1 MFSSAL
7 AIAVSVGM
15 TVSADPSK
23 AKPVEFAP
31 VALGMKVPALT
42 EKDEFDKHL
51 GRVVAIRGKLRVGK
65 ISAIAGVDVQVDE
78 KEVNDGDE
86 CYAVGILTKWVV
98 KKEDITEFSPANRGA
113 GTFYILYADLVGK
126 RAAAKPIPKK

>member
-15 TVSADPSK
+15 TVGADPSK
-23 AKPVEFAP
+23 DKPVEFAP
-31 VALGMKVPALT
+31 VALGMKVPVLT

-51 GRVVAIRGKLRVGK
+51 GKVVAIRGKLRVGK

-98 KKEDITEFSPANRGA
+98 KKEDITAFSPANRGP

-126 RAAAKPIPKK
+126 LAEAKPIPKK